1 MTSLARTAAAAAF
14 GPGAA
19 AYAFLTSHEVWRA
32 DCRAMAR
39 LLPGG
44 RVLDLG
50 VGPGTSALEMARTAP
65 GLRLVGVDQAP
76 AMLRAAA
83 REARA
88 ARLPLPLVRGDALAL
103 PFAAESF
110 DAVTGHS
117 LLYLLPDAR
126 AALREIRRVLRPGG
140 GVVFLE
146 PRAGGASLR
155 AALAA
160 GPRCAASMLLWRGMA
175 RLHRRFDERSLPALL
190 EEAGLRAARAWPALF
205 GFGVMATAENPT
217 GSAPAPRQRESAQPA

>member
-1 MTSLARTAAAAAF
+1 MTSLARAAAATAF

-19 AYAFLTSHEVWRA
+19 AYAFLTAHPVWRD
-32 DCRAMAR
+32 DCRAMTR
-39 LLPGG
+39 LVPAG
-44 RVLDLG
+44 RILDLG
-50 VGPGTSALEMARTAP
+50 VGPGTSALEMARAAP
-65 GLRLVGVDQAP
+65 GLRLHGLDRAP

-83 REARA
+83 REAWA
-88 ARLPLPLVRGDALAL
+88 AGIALPLVRGDALAL
-103 PFAAESF
+103 PFAAGSF

-126 AALREIRRVLRPGG
+126 AALREVRRVLRPGG

-146 PRAGGASLR
+146 PRAGAASLR
-155 AALAA
+155 AALGA

-190 EEAGLRAARAWPALF
+190 EEAGLRAARGWPALF
-205 GFGVMATAENPT
+205 GYGVMATAT
-217 GSAPAPRQRESAQPA
+217 AP